1 MIAEPLERGIAEDIE
16 SGRISIRLPPKQLG
30 AHFQTKYGWDLLA
43 SRSIWAF
50 GPDDQGPNLLMDD
63 TLPSDVDKK
72 LLYSV
77 KESIKQ
83 GFQWGCR
90 EGPLCDERE
99 FLCFSNECFLSPCS
113 SQTLILTRANA
124 RAAQRYGTSS
134 SACSVP
140 TWRRSR
146 STGEAD
152 RSSRR
157 RDESAT
163 RRS

>member
-1 MIAEPLERGIAEDIE
+1 MHEMPRLTRLADALLRNKITMIAEPLERGIAEDIE

-99 FLCFSNECFLSPCS
+99 FSLPNECCCFP
-113 SQTLILTRANA
+113 RGF
-124 RAAQRYGTSS
+124 R
-134 SACSVP
+134 
-140 TWRRSR
+140 RRSY
-146 STGEAD
+146 
-152 RSSRR
+152 
-157 RDESAT
+157 
-163 RRS
+163 